1 MPLPP
6 VYQGVGRPGHYMAS
20 EETLTKYASDKYTR
34 KDAAPLPSVLAAEIY
49 EKATKDAPF
58 EPFPEAEL
66 DDVVRHIRDSD
77 IGRDQVRTYFSHLRS
92 PIRAA

>member
-58 EPFPEAEL
+58 EPFPEGQL
-66 DDVVRHIRDSD
+66 DDVVRHPR
-77 IGRDQVRTYFSHLRS
+77 LRHRPRPSSNVLRAS
-92 PIRAA
+92 PMRAA